1 MRSVFFTLGSL
12 CACLGVAFGAFGVHA
27 LKATLSPT
35 ALAVY
40 QTGVTYQMWH
50 SLGLLVVALVQQ
62 QMPHAKPVIWAGWL
76 MFLGILLFSGSLYL
90 LTMLNQPQLGMIT
103 PIGGLCFLLSW
114 LLLCYSVN
122 NKNNTHHRYD

>member
-1 MRSVFFTLGSL
+1 VRPLFFTLGSL
-12 CACLGVAFGAFGVHA
+12 SAFLGVGFGAFGAHA

-50 SLGLLVVALVQQ
+50 SLGLLAVALVQQ
-62 QMPHAKPVIWAGWL
+62 QLPQSKPVIWAGWL

-90 LTMLNQPQLGMIT
+90 LTLFNQPQLGMIT
-103 PIGGLCFLLSW
+103 PIGGICFLLSW
-114 LLLCYSVN
+114 LLLCYSVS
-122 NKNNTHHRYD
+122 NKKNTNHRYE